1 MRLVKVQVT
10 NFRCID
16 DSTEFKVGD
25 ITCLVG
31 KNESGKTT
39 ILQALE
45 RLNPALSAERKYD
58 KLRDYPRRHWAEYG
72 TRHAGKEAEVLNT
85 KWELEEKDVAT
96 LEQFFGPGCLTSN
109 TVTISK
115 YYENDKSHWVVPLDE
130 TTAARNLSI
139 ESGTDEQFT
148 KIDDLRAKLAGL
160 EARSEQQNKVLARI
174 DGFRDKQAH
183 LQAIDILF
191 EQWPKFLY
199 FSNYS
204 RMSGDISIDKLMKDQ
219 QENKVREGDRLF
231 LQFLEYA
238 GTTLEELRDATKF
251 EELRARI
258 EAASN
263 VITDRVFEYWSQNQY
278 LTIEVTVDTGRL
290 GDPPPFNQGTVV
302 RARVRND
309 LHKVTVPFSD
319 RSAGF
324 VWFFSFL
331 VAFAQVSKKFG
342 NVIILLDEPGHGL
355 HGKAQGDLLRYIE
368 EKLKPG
374 HQVIYTTHSPF
385 MVPADNLSAVRLVED
400 RIELK
405 EGSARPIVHGTKVS
419 DDFLSNDADTIFPL
433 QAALGYEITQTLFV
447 GKNTLLVEGPS
458 DILYLQAMSA
468 ALKKRGRP
476 GLDRRWVIS
485 PSGGVDKIWPFVSLF
500 AGKHLNTVVL
510 TDFAHGIKK
519 NIERLK
525 ASKLLGNG
533 RIMTATEFVAKPE
546 ADTED
551 LLEPEVWCTIIN
563 GTYSLTGTQ
572 SLTVDKFK
580 DANGN
585 PIRAV
590 DATEAHFRLLPP
602 EAPEFDHFAPA
613 AWLIENS
620 RVLDSEDSYVNTS
633 LERFQT
639 IFDRVQK
646 FVA

>member
-10 NFRCID
+10 NFRCVD
-16 DSTEFKVGD
+16 DSTEFKIGD
-25 ITCLVG
+25 VTCLVG

-45 RLNPALSAERKYD
+45 RLNPALSVERKYD
-58 KLRDYPRRHWAEYG
+58 KLRDYPRRHWADYD
-72 TRHAGKEAEVLNT
+72 TRHAGMEAEVLNT
-85 KWELEEKDVAT
+85 KWELEEKDVTA

-115 YYENDKSHWVVPLDE
+115 YYESDKSNWVVPLDE

-139 ESGTDEQFT
+139 EAGTDEQFT
-148 KIDDLRAKLAGL
+148 KIDDLRTALAGL
-160 EARSEQQNKVLARI
+160 EARSELQDRVLKRI
-174 DGFRDKQAH
+174 DGFRHKRAH
-183 LQAIDILF
+183 LQAIDALHPR
-191 EQWPKFLY
+191 WPKFLY

-204 RMSGDISIDKLMKDQ
+204 RMSGDISVDQLMKDQ
-219 QENKVREGDRLF
+219 QEGKVREGARLF
-231 LQFLEYA
+231 VQFLEYA

-251 EELRARI
+251 EELRAPI
-258 EAASN
+258 EATSN
-263 VITDRVFEYWSQNQY
+263 IITDRVFEYWSQNQY
-278 LTIEVTVDTGRL
+278 LTIEVTVDTGRS

-355 HGKAQGDLLRYIE
+355 HGKAQGDLLRFIE
-368 EKLKPG
+368 EKLRPG

-385 MVPADNLSAVRLVED
+385 MVPAENLSAVRLVED

-405 EGSARPIVHGTKVS
+405 EGSPRPIVHGTKVS

-458 DILYLQAMSA
+458 DILYLQALSA

-510 TDFAHGIKK
+510 TDFAQGIKK

-525 ASKLLGNG
+525 VSKLLANG
-533 RIMTATEFVAKPE
+533 RIMTATDFVAKPE

-551 LLEPEVWCTIIN
+551 LLETELWCSIVN
-563 GTYSLTGTQ
+563 RTYSLTGAQ
-572 SLTVDKFK
+572 SLTADKFT
-580 DANGN
+580 DADGK
-585 PIRAV
+585 PLRALAV
-590 DATEAHFRLLPP
+590 TEAHFRLLPP
-602 EAPEFDHFAPA
+602 GAPAFDHFAPRRLA
-613 AWLIENS
+613 H
-620 RVLDSEDSYVNTS
+620 
-633 LERFQT
+633 
-639 IFDRVQK
+639 
-646 FVA
+646 